1 MILPIFAERGRFY
14 GADACHLSHRPAAR
28 VSRGLCGL
36 RRRRRRDHLAAR
48 LSDGRYP
55 RPSGRRHEQGRQ
67 RHGHARRR
75 AEVFPQRQGPAASR
89 RHGGGVRAHRLGCR
103 HGTGGPHLRADA
115 RDADARG
122 PALRGCLSERQK
134 GLRAGHSRR
143 GASRLYA
150 AAGAAALCPHRTGVR
165 LLRRAGRPGHR
176 QGHGRQS
183 AQPPAPL

>member
-75 AEVFPQRQGPAASR
+75 AEVFSQRQGPAASR

-103 HGTGGPHLRADA
+103 HGAGGPHLRADA

-122 PALRGCLSERQK
+122 AALRGCLSERQK
-134 GLRAGHSRR
+134 DFGRDIPAEERPFIRR
-143 GASRLYA
+143 GRSCCAPPSSDWCSA
-150 AAGAAALCPHRTGVR
+150 ATTDWSVR
-165 LLRRAGRPGHR
+165 
-176 QGHGRQS
+176 
-183 AQPPAPL
+183 APVPL

>member
-14 GADACHLSHRPAAR
+14 GADACHLSPRPAAR

-36 RRRRRRDHLAAR
+36 RRRRRRDHLTAR

-115 RDADARG
+115 RDADARR

-134 GLRAGHSRR
+134 RTLGGTFPPRSVPSIRR
-143 GASRLYA
+143 GRSCCALPSSDWCSA
-150 AAGAAALCPHRTGVR
+150 ATTGWSA
-165 LLRRAGRPGHR
+165 RA
-176 QGHGRQS
+176 
-183 AQPPAPL
+183 PAPL